1 MVLHGM
7 LDLDKRGRP
16 CQTSHM
22 TALDLLKSLPLP
34 SRQGRGVGPASVSEK
49 RRWLE
54 AGNLMVNGERMGMV
68 NPLEEFDFPI
78 ISVVL
83 FPAGKR
89 VTLW

>member
-7 LDLDKRGRP
+7 LGLDKRGSP

-22 TALDLLKSLPLP
+22 TALDLLKDLPLP

-68 NPLEEFDFPI
+68 NPHEEFDFPI